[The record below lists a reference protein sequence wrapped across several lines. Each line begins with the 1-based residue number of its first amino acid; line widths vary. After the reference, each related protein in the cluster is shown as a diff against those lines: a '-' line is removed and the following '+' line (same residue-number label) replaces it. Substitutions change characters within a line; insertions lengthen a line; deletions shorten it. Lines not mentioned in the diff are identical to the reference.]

1 MLEQGEFDVFVS
13 DPAEGRKHIH
23 TYVAAPDETRYP
35 CFGELALMYAKP
47 RQASVV
53 AKSEGVL
60 WGLDRANFR
69 RASHGGNLL
78 KVLRSVQVVAPS
90 APRTCPPAPR
100 CLRPLSRCS
109 Y

>member
-1 MLEQGEFDVFVS
+1 MCPCVKSGTADIV
-13 DPAEGRKHIH
+13 
-23 TYVAAPDETRYP
+23 VARPGAAKPERFKTLQSGSY
-35 CFGELALMYAKP
+35 FGEMALLSDE
-47 RQASVV
+47 RRSASVV

-78 KVLRSVQVVAPS
+78 KVLRSVQVATPS
-90 APRTCPPAPR
+90 APRSCPPAPR